1 MYDSCATY
9 EINHSPDCSAKSLK
23 ISQLKS
29 QLIQLEEDDKA
40 YNDLLQKYRQLQN
53 EYQLIN
59 EAKLH
64 LEYELKQKNETTNKI
79 LNDLKCQ
86 NIDLTNE
93 LNEKNTIYKKLYA
106 DNTNLFR
113 NLEERKKENE
123 NFCRTVADNENMINH
138 ISQDKAQCEHDAMIL
153 NDTSKKNENDIQN
166 LCNQLDSLKIRSKN
180 QNDELNAKN
189 IEMNN
194 NQKSLNEVKSD
205 NANLNNQINLKNSSL
220 DTIQKQLTIANK
232 SIVDL
237 QNELSNL
244 EKDHL
249 RGKDELEN
257 LKVNFQNEH
266 GKRIQAENDNVR
278 LEGILK
284 DRDDTVNR
292 LTCVNEALKSDRD
305 KLCVTKNKLISDV
318 ERYKNHIMILT
329 QQTEK
334 LTNELQRIIDEDAG
348 LYNLNNSQIQRL
360 QKIIYDNKKL
370 LSDEFA
376 ALNALENY
384 VRSQPIGNSNITK
397 TVTQTRTTYTMKN
410 QY

>member
-9 EINHSPDCSAKSLK
+9 EINRSPDCSAKSLK

-29 QLIQLEEDDKA
+29 QLVQLEEDDKA

-86 NIDLTNE
+86 NMDLTNE

-106 DNTNLFR
+106 ENTNLFR
-113 NLEERKKENE
+113 NLEDRKKENE
-123 NFCRTVADNENMINH
+123 NFIRTVADNENMINH

-166 LCNQLDSLKIRSKN
+166 LCSQLDSLKLRSKS

-194 NQKSLNEVKSD
+194 NQKCLNEIKSD
-205 NANLNNQINLKNSSL
+205 NANLNNKINLKNSSL
-220 DTIQKQLTIANK
+220 DTIQKQLAIANK

-249 RGKDELEN
+249 RGKDQLEN
-257 LKVNFQNEH
+257 LKENFQNEH
-266 GKRIQAENDNVR
+266 VKRIQAENDNVR
-278 LEGILK
+278 LEEILK
-284 DRDDTVNR
+284 DRDETLNR

-305 KLCVTKNKLISDV
+305 TLATTKSKLMSDV
-318 ERYKNHIMILT
+318 EKYKNHIMVLT

-334 LTNELQRIIDEDAG
+334 LTNELQRIIDEDAA
-348 LYNLNNSQIQRL
+348 LYNLNNAQIQRL

-384 VRSQPIGNSNITK
+384 VRSQPVGNNNITK
-397 TVTQTRTTYTMKN
+397 TVTQTTYTMKN
-410 QY
+410 HY

>member
-1 MYDSCATY
+1 
-9 EINHSPDCSAKSLK
+9 
-23 ISQLKS
+23 
-29 QLIQLEEDDKA
+29 
-40 YNDLLQKYRQLQN
+40 
-53 EYQLIN
+53 
-59 EAKLH
+59 
-64 LEYELKQKNETTNKI
+64 
-79 LNDLKCQ
+79 
-86 NIDLTNE
+86 
-93 LNEKNTIYKKLYA
+93 
-106 DNTNLFR
+106 
-113 NLEERKKENE
+113 
-123 NFCRTVADNENMINH
+123 MINH

-153 NDTSKKNENDIQN
+153 NDTSKKNESDIQN
-166 LCNQLDSLKIRSKN
+166 LCGQLDSLKLRSKS

-194 NQKSLNEVKSD
+194 NQKCLNEVKSD
-205 NANLNNQINLKNSSL
+205 NANLSNQINLKNSSL
-220 DTIQKQLTIANK
+220 DTIQKQLTLANK

-244 EKDHL
+244 EKDHC
-249 RGKDELEN
+249 RGKDQLEN
-257 LKVNFQNEH
+257 LKINFQNEH
-266 GKRIQAENDNVR
+266 SKRIQAENDNVR

-292 LTCVNEALKSDRD
+292 LTCVNEALKCDSD
-305 KLCVTKNKLISDV
+305 KLNATKNKLMSDI

-334 LTNELQRIIDEDAG
+334 LTNELQRIIDEDTG
-348 LYNLNNSQIQRL
+348 LYNLNNAQIQRL

-384 VRSQPIGNSNITK
+384 VRSQPVGNSTITK
-397 TVTQTRTTYTMKN
+397 TVTQTRTTYTRQN

>member
-9 EINHSPDCSAKSLK
+9 EISRSPDCSAKSLK

-29 QLIQLEEDDKA
+29 QLLQLEEDDKA

-153 NDTSKKNENDIQN
+153 NDTSKKNENDIQT
-166 LCNQLDSLKIRSKN
+166 LCNQLDSLKLRSKN
-180 QNDELNAKN
+180 QNDELTAKN

-194 NQKSLNEVKSD
+194 NQKCLNEVKSD
-205 NANLNNQINLKNSSL
+205 NANLSNQINLKNSSL

-249 RGKDELEN
+249 RGKDQLEN
-257 LKVNFQNEH
+257 LKINFQNEH

-278 LEGILK
+278 LEGI
-284 DRDDTVNR
+284 
-292 LTCVNEALKSDRD
+292 
-305 KLCVTKNKLISDV
+305 
-318 ERYKNHIMILT
+318 
-329 QQTEK
+329 
-334 LTNELQRIIDEDAG
+334 
-348 LYNLNNSQIQRL
+348 
-360 QKIIYDNKKL
+360 
-370 LSDEFA
+370 
-376 ALNALENY
+376 
-384 VRSQPIGNSNITK
+384 
-397 TVTQTRTTYTMKN
+397 
-410 QY
+410 